1 MGRSGG
7 DAPGPLR
14 PRPPASV
21 GGGTPEPEIVRT
33 DYFVTRCFIAV
44 GLRSPCCGV
53 AEKVEGAGA
62 DPERNETPCL
72 RCTEMLCEITV
83 GPSYLKADLFNRQTA
98 EEARDALAAI
108 AAEARKHAC
117 SQILISVHASRPL
130 FKVEQYGLPDYFKGL
145 GEIMKCR
152 IALTGDSD
160 ELRLSQQYIELLAR
174 RNGVNV
180 RSFPNEEAA
189 LSWFRDRRWSLDRRL
204 RQEPLEGQG
213 RSQHPPRRHPGSGRL
228 GSAGRNSA

>member
-1 MGRSGG
+1 
-7 DAPGPLR
+7 
-14 PRPPASV
+14 
-21 GGGTPEPEIVRT
+21 
-33 DYFVTRCFIAV
+33 
-44 GLRSPCCGV
+44 
-53 AEKVEGAGA
+53 
-62 DPERNETPCL
+62 
-72 RCTEMLCEITV
+72 MLCEITV
-83 GPSYLKADLFNRQTA
+83 GPGYLKADLFNRQTA
-98 EEARDALAAI
+98 EEAREALAAI

-145 GEIMKCR
+145 GEILKCR

-180 RSFPNEEAA
+180 RSFPSEEAA

-204 RQEPLEGQG
+204 RQEPWNGQERRQRPSRRNLESIRADSVG
-213 RSQHPPRRHPGSGRL
+213 RISV
-228 GSAGRNSA
+228 